1 MGGDGEAPAAP
12 AWWPA
17 GGINRPP
24 SPPAWWPEG
33 GINPPARGGD
43 ARTVGRDGGPN
54 REDDDGEESLAAE
67 SHVRWPEEKTSPSPR
82 RTSSDAD
89 PLGAPVVVRNTSGTR
104 ASPAENDR
112 ATDRGPPSRR
122 PAAFDPLENLSDA
135 WRFIRGD
142 DFSSLAGMDGDT
154 FRLADAFGEHGGGD
168 ALTAA
173 VDDRNGSH
181 GSLETELLSG
191 VSNKRRDENR
201 AGRTGSF
208 SRRSESDGFA
218 CDEKK
223 RKETRRTRGDDAR
236 TRSPTKATDEHA
248 PPREEEPSEA
258 ARKTA
263 IQKKH
268 GGGLGDVHKAVTNVL
283 RLLAREMK
291 PLGMEGVATFDPLS
305 GLFLW
310 REHRRFAA
318 ARKRAVR
325 ELYREDVDDE
335 FGARGR
341 GRDEEERQEAE
352 TKATEADARRRTK
365 TENRKPP
372 KTVVTDATTHPE
384 KLREKSF
391 VSETLPLL
399 KLGARHAAA
408 AYGSLAALLEN
419 NSARDKAHGLVGAV
433 RDAIVSGGDGDAAE
447 KRATE
452 AAARSARVAVADIV
466 AADWVTLPF
475 SPASYVA
482 VDREGATVVLAI
494 RGTVSTG
501 DLLTDAVST
510 STPFLGGWAHS
521 GMVMSAY
528 QVCKTQLPAA
538 AAALVNNPGYAFLV
552 TGHSMGAGV
561 AAILAMLVHSGDADV
576 LAAAEKAAKE
586 AAAKRT
592 RDENKTAATTKSS
605 ANERRGDDGETD
617 TEVDR
622 AADRAMAAV
631 RDVKC
636 HCFAAPS
643 VCSLDLSLAAR
654 AHTVSVVAGKDVIPR
669 LCYAAVRRL
678 LRRLNAAAPSQP
690 VMKAISMALGG
701 RDKNKT
707 SDDAAGARGARLFGE
722 EPIEDERVL
731 SSSGAEDVFGAKKKK
746 PPSASPSAT
755 DAARVAEPETL
766 NTLNPK
772 TEPEPE
778 PAPESRARVRES
790 RCQGEWD
797 DVAGERGLELRDHYA
812 SDFLVQPGFVIH
824 LRHLT
829 SDEGPTAEARHPTAF
844 TEIPISTR
852 MMADHVPMVYQSAI
866 EAVAARAELEARAA
880 AAGEK
885 AFAEEV
891 RQYGPGGLRAYVRGR
906 EALDLARETREARRR
921 RRRRRRRRDE
931 AEMRSALA
939 RAEAEASSFAEGRR
953 DFADLG
959 RETRASTSPGERLW
973 ANVRRVVGVSEPS
986 ESGAA
991 EPSSEDVSDEA
1002 SDVSDDVSDDASSG
1016 GASPDTPD
1024 ERDPRPI
1031 RDGESLEKQNAD
1043 EDAWSEDDEADLLA
1057 AVAEML
1063 GLDVSDPMPEE
1074 RAGPTVSGTRAESP
1088 THRRQHSWGLGR
1100 LGRLVGKL
1108 QRDADAMFAGAE
1120 ATESVPTDN
1129 EEASAF
1135 EVDGYVAQARATNEG
1150 HER

>member
-1 MGGDGEAPAAP
+1 MGGDGEAPATP

-54 REDDDGEESLAAE
+54 REDDDGEESPAAE

-104 ASPAENDR
+104 VSPAENDR

-142 DFSSLAGMDGDT
+142 DFSSLAGMDEDT

-173 VDDRNGSH
+173 VDDRKTAGAS
-181 GSLETELLSG
+181 TELLSTELL
-191 VSNKRRDENR
+191 VSKRRDEDR
-201 AGRTGSF
+201 AGSGSF
-208 SRRSESDGFA
+208 SRRSDVFSF
-218 CDEKK
+218 DEKK
-223 RKETRRTRGDDAR
+223 RKETRTRTRGDDAR

-248 PPREEEPSEA
+248 RVFGEPSEA

-341 GRDEEERQEAE
+341 GRDEEDAEAE
-352 TKATEADARRRTK
+352 TKATKADARRRT
-365 TENRKPP
+365 TRKPP
-372 KTVVTDATTHPE
+372 KTTTDATTHPE

-592 RDENKTAATTKSS
+592 REKKAKSSTKSS
-605 ANERRGDDGETD
+605 ADERRGDDGETPP
-617 TEVDR
+617 EESNAADR
-622 AADRAMAAV
+622 AADHAMAAV

-701 RDKNKT
+701 RDKK
-707 SDDAAGARGARLFGE
+707 SDNAAGASARLFGE
-722 EPIEDERVL
+722 EPIEDERAL
-731 SSSGAEDVFGAKKKK
+731 SSSAEDVFGAKK
-746 PPSASPSAT
+746 PPSCASAP
-755 DAARVAEPETL
+755 DAARVAEPE
-766 NTLNPK
+766 
-772 TEPEPE
+772 PEPE
-778 PAPESRARVRES
+778 PESRARVRES

-891 RQYGPGGLRAYVRGR
+891 RRYGPGGLRAYVRGR

-939 RAEAEASSFAEGRR
+939 RAEAEASSSAFIPGETLADGLR
-953 DFADLG
+953 DFADSG

-986 ESGAA
+986 EPGAS

-1002 SDVSDDVSDDASSG
+1002 LDVSDDASSS
-1016 GASPDTPD
+1016 GASPDKPV

-1031 RDGESLEKQNAD
+1031 RDESLDAD

-1074 RAGPTVSGTRAESP
+1074 RAGPAVSGTRAEAP

-1108 QRDADAMFAGAE
+1108 KRDADAMFAGAE
-1120 ATESVPTDN
+1120 ATESVPTEN
-1129 EEASAF
+1129 EEVSAF